1 MKKVIAILIT
11 FILCLQ
17 IIPVSASDAFQVTL
31 HSQYAYL
38 YDQQTSMVYLDQGS
52 QEKIYPASMTKI
64 LTVSLALDK
73 IQDIHE
79 KVRVTDDDLKGLYEA
94 GASVAG
100 FYAGE
105 MVTYEDLLYGAL
117 LPSGADACNALSR
130 LTYGSTEGLV
140 SAMNQL
146 VEQLQLQH
154 SHFTNVTGLH
164 DDQHY
169 TTPYDMAMILHHALQ
184 NPLFEEVFNTRIYTS
199 SMKNHT
205 WASSLQRGKDA
216 YNLDI
221 SQIDGAKSGFTDE
234 AQLTLA
240 STMTLEGHQ
249 FILVTAYAKGQYSQN
264 HVRDAISVCQYLH
277 DHYHEVIL
285 YKKDEDIADYWL
297 LQSFQ
302 FRYSYKVPQTI
313 SLIIPKNLSKN
324 DLEVQIDTDGYL
336 IAPME
341 EGEQIGTLS
350 VYDHNQCLYSYD
362 MILTDRLSSTMLE
375 RVAYYGIIV
384 IIISGVIIV
393 IIFMKRKV
401 NHK

>member
-1 MKKVIAILIT
+1 
-11 FILCLQ
+11 
-17 IIPVSASDAFQVTL
+17 
-31 HSQYAYL
+31 
-38 YDQQTSMVYLDQGS
+38 
-52 QEKIYPASMTKI
+52 
-64 LTVSLALDK
+64 
-73 IQDIHE
+73 
-79 KVRVTDDDLKGLYEA
+79 
-94 GASVAG
+94 
-100 FYAGE
+100 
-105 MVTYEDLLYGAL
+105 
-117 LPSGADACNALSR
+117 
-130 LTYGSTEGLV
+130 
-140 SAMNQL
+140 
-146 VEQLQLQH
+146 
-154 SHFTNVTGLH
+154 
-164 DDQHY
+164 
-169 TTPYDMAMILHHALQ
+169 
-184 NPLFEEVFNTRIYTS
+184 
-199 SMKNHT
+199 MKNHT
-205 WASSLQRGKDA
+205 WASSLQRGKNA

-313 SLIIPKNLSKN
+313 SLIVPKNLSKN

-384 IIISGVIIV
+384 IMISGVIIV